1 MDISEIDY
9 ELPSELIAQTPI
21 EPRDAARLMVAS
33 NEVIEHRF
41 VRDITS
47 YLQPG
52 DVVVVN
58 HTRVLPARLKLKR
71 KTGGAVEVL
80 LLEMVSAETLEWDA
94 LVRPGGK
101 LDLGEEL
108 FDVQGRAILVIGARS
123 QAGDTFMVR
132 FLANSELEMM
142 DTLMSIGE
150 LPLPPYITT
159 SLHDK
164 DRYQTVFSHD
174 QKSSAAPTAGLHF
187 TPELLNNIRAM
198 GVDICEVELVVGL
211 DTFKPISVNNPLDHV
226 IHTESYYVP
235 QETIDRCLQA
245 KSNGCRV
252 IAIGTTATRALESAA
267 TFETLRGR
275 TNLFITPGYDWK
287 IVDVMMTNFHM
298 PRTTLL
304 LMVQAFVGTQWKSLY
319 AQAIAEKYRML
330 SFGDA
335 MLLYRG
341 ANVPG

>member
-1 MDISEIDY
+1 LDISEIDY

-33 NEVIEHRF
+33 PDVVEHRI
-41 VRDITS
+41 VRDITE
-47 YLQPG
+47 YLRPG
-52 DVVVVN
+52 DVLVVN

-80 LLEMVSAETLEWDA
+80 LLEAVNVKTLEWDA

-101 LDLGEEL
+101 LALGEEL
-108 FDVQGRAILVIGARS
+108 VDNQGRVVLAIGERS

-132 FLANSELEMM
+132 FLANSEHDVMNM
-142 DTLMSIGE
+142 LMEIGE
-150 LPLPPYITT
+150 IPLPPYITT
-159 SLHDK
+159 SLQDK

-187 TPELLNNIRAM
+187 TPELLDRIRAI
-198 GVDICEVELVVGL
+198 GVAICEVELVVGL
-211 DTFKPISVNNPLDHV
+211 DTFKPISTENPLDHV
-226 IHTESYYVP
+226 IHNESYHVP
-235 QETIDRCLQA
+235 QETIDVCLQA
-245 KSNGCRV
+245 KSTGSRV

-267 TFETLRGR
+267 TFDSLRGR
-275 TNLFITPGYDWK
+275 TNLFITPGYEWK

-319 AQAIAEKYRML
+319 AQAIERKYRML

-335 MLLYRG
+335 MLLYRV
-341 ANVPG
+341 ANVSS